1 MKYSASFCGEGPPS
15 SYLHGGN
22 DNNSRR
28 QILTSILLIRPHV
41 VEAYTLT
48 NVFSLWVTLMRT
60 TSNFD
65 SNLYFKPC
73 KHCNAIAIAMS
84 CKHCDVTLWLHWH
97 THAAVNW
104 EDHTQSVSYTVVTNS
119 DIHIETIWHTT
130 VTQYDTVTH
139 AVPHLQL
146 SQPWWM
152 MPAKNNSKSCQEKP
166 SIGPTGEIPGYD
178 KAEDKRDN

>member
-1 MKYSASFCGEGPPS
+1 MQTLWHSVRVAFILNEIFCFCGEGPPS
-15 SYLHGGN
+15 SYLCGGN

-84 CKHCDVTLWLHWH
+84 CKHCDVTLWLQWH

-130 VTQYDTVTH
+130 ATQYDTVT
-139 AVPHLQL
+139 QL
-146 SQPWWM
+146 HNM
-152 MPAKNNSKSCQEKP
+152 
-166 SIGPTGEIPGYD
+166 T
-178 KAEDKRDN
+178 